1 MKLLFYLHHPAQ
13 FHLFKHTIDIL
24 KSKQHEVK
32 ILATKKDILEKLLKE
47 KGYEY
52 INVLPDGRGDSK
64 FSIALGLLKQD
75 IRLFKICISYKP
87 DLLIGTSTEITHIG
101 KLLNIPS
108 LFFIEDDITVV
119 PLVAKLAHPFATHIV
134 TPAVCDVGK
143 WTHKSLKY
151 EGYQKLAYL
160 HPDLFTPDI
169 KVVEKYLNPA
179 KPYFIIRLAKLKAHH
194 DTGISGINKLLL
206 DNIIEILKTKGQVF
220 ITTEKAVSNE
230 YSEYIINIDSSDIHH
245 LLYFSKMLIG
255 DSQSMA
261 VEAAMLGT
269 PSIRISDFSGRIS
282 VLEELEHVYKLTFG
296 IKPENEKEILSKV
309 RELSDEQT
317 EIEALFK
324 KRREKLLADK
334 INVTEFIVWLI
345 ENYPKSVEIFQLNPQ
360 YLTF

>member
-1 MKLLFYLHHPAQ
+1 MKLLVYLHHPAQ
-13 FHLFKHTIDIL
+13 FHLFKHAIDIL

-32 ILATKKDILEKLLKE
+32 ILATKKDILEKLLQE

-108 LFFIEDDITVV
+108 LFFIEDDISVV
-119 PLVAKLAHPFATHIV
+119 PLVAKLAHPFATHII
-134 TPAVCDVGK
+134 TPKVCDVGK
-143 WTHKSLKY
+143 WAYKSLKY
-151 EGYQKLAYL
+151 DGYQKLAYL
-160 HPDLFTPDI
+160 HPDFFIPDI
-169 KVVEKYLNPA
+169 KVVEKYLNAA
-179 KPYFIIRLAKLKAHH
+179 KPYFVIRLAQLKAHH
-194 DTGISGINKLLL
+194 DTGISGINKALLES
-206 DNIIEILKTKGQVF
+206 IIELLKPKGQVF
-220 ITTEKAVSNE
+220 ISTEKKISNE
-230 YSEYIINIDSSDIHH
+230 YSEYCINIDSSDIHH
-245 LLYFSKMLIG
+245 LLYFSKLLIG

-296 IKPENEKEILSKV
+296 IRPENEKEILSKV
-309 RELSDEQT
+309 RELSEQT
-317 EIEALFK
+317 EVEAIFK
-324 KRREKLLADK
+324 KRREKLLTDK
-334 INVTEFIVWLI
+334 INVTKFIVWLI
-345 ENYPKSVEIFQLNPQ
+345 ENYPKSVETFQSNPKH
-360 YLTF
+360 LAF